1 MDDVPLWQ
9 TLLGFAGLALW
20 GILCGLP
27 ALVLYSLAAKSNS
40 GMITWIV
47 LLVVFLVWFPL
58 VTVLCIWA
66 VATLIGINLT

>member
-9 TLLGFAGLALW
+9 TMLGFAGLAVW

-40 GMITWIV
+40 GMITWVV
-47 LLVVFLVWFPL
+47 LAVVLLVWFPL
-58 VTVLCIWA
+58 VTALCIWA